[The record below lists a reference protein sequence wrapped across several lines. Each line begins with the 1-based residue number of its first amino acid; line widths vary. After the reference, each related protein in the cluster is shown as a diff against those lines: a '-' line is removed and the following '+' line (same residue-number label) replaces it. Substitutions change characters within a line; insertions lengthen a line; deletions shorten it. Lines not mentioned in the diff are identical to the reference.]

1 MAVQPNKR
9 MQLTKLRAAPVLQA
23 EVPPCAPAGRMD
35 GGTASQLIASVRPI
49 ERWVERMTAEV
60 NRLEEQLR
68 RTLEGEAWHGPSVL
82 ESLAGLSA
90 AQAASHP
97 IAGAHSIW
105 ELVLHLRSDYDLVL
119 RRLAGDGRQL
129 TAAEDWP
136 ACPASTEENWQQTVQ
151 ELKLL
156 NKKLRLAVRDF
167 PDERLDD
174 PLVPEAPY
182 TAYTQ
187 FIGVTQHNLYHAG
200 QIALLKR
207 ALAATPAA

>member
-1 MAVQPNKR
+1 M
-9 MQLTKLRAAPVLQA
+9 TT
-23 EVPPCAPAGRMD
+23 EV
-35 GGTASQLIASVRPI
+35 T
-49 ERWVERMTAEV
+49 
-60 NRLEEQLR
+60 RLEEQLR
-68 RTLEGEAWHGPSVL
+68 RALEGEAWHGPSVL
-82 ESLAGLSA
+82 ELLDGVSAG
-90 AQAASHP
+90 QAASHP

-105 ELVLHLRSDYDLVL
+105 ELVLHLASDYDLVL

-136 ACPASTEENWQQTVQ
+136 ACPSPTEETWQRTVR
-151 ELKLL
+151 ELRLL
-156 NKKLRLAVRDF
+156 NKKLRQAVRDF

-174 PLVPEAPY
+174 RLVPEVPY

>member
-1 MAVQPNKR
+1 
-9 MQLTKLRAAPVLQA
+9 
-23 EVPPCAPAGRMD
+23 
-35 GGTASQLIASVRPI
+35 
-49 ERWVERMTAEV
+49 MTAEV

-68 RTLEGEAWHGPSVL
+68 RALAGEAWHGPSVL
-82 ESLAGLSA
+82 ELLAGVSA

-136 ACPASTEENWQQTVQ
+136 ASPASTGENWQRTVQ

-156 NKKLRLAVRDF
+156 NKKLRQAVRNF
-167 PDERLDD
+167 PDE
-174 PLVPEAPY
+174 
-182 TAYTQ
+182 
-187 FIGVTQHNLYHAG
+187 
-200 QIALLKR
+200 
-207 ALAATPAA
+207 

>member
-1 MAVQPNKR
+1 MP
-9 MQLTKLRAAPVLQA
+9 T
-23 EVPPCAPAGRMD
+23 
-35 GGTASQLIASVRPI
+35 
-49 ERWVERMTAEV
+49 EV

-68 RTLEGEAWHGPSVL
+68 RALGGEAWHGPSVL
-82 ESLAGLSA
+82 ELLAGLSA

-105 ELVLHLRSDYDLVL
+105 ELVLHLGSDYALVL

-136 ACPASTEENWQQTVQ
+136 ACPTSTEENWHRTVQ
-151 ELKLL
+151 ELEHLSE
-156 NKKLRLAVRDF
+156 KLRQAVRDF

-174 PLVPEAPY
+174 PLVPEARY

-187 FIGVTQHNLYHAG
+187 FIGVAQHNLYHAG

-207 ALAATPAA
+207 SLAAITAA